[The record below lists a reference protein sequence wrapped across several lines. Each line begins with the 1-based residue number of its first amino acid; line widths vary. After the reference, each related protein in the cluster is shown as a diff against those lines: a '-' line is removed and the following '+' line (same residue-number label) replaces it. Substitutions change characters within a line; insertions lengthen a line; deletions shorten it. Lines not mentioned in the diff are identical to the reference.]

1 MFTKMFY
8 FLKAESFYK
17 SNLAVIVQQPNKMTN
32 CRTEF
37 VETLRFT
44 AGMLQSLKIC
54 GGQVVMRRA
63 AAARRCLLFRQN
75 LGGQLPP
82 PCPPA

>member
-44 AGMLQSLKIC
+44 GMLQSGLEDYNNISD
-54 GGQVVMRRA
+54 GIFPNFTTP
-63 AAARRCLLFRQN
+63 L
-75 LGGQLPP
+75 
-82 PCPPA
+82 